1 MAKKTTL
8 ATSQQI
14 EAAVLVIRGEKVLLD
29 ADLAKFYGVPT
40 KVLNQAVRRNLA
52 RFPADFIFRL
62 NKEELEKWRSQIVT
76 SNLDAKMSLRY
87 APYAFTELGV
97 AMLSSVL
104 HSPRAVQ
111 VNIEIMR
118 AFVRLR
124 QILAVNSELARRLE
138 QLEKRADGHD
148 EQFVRVIQAIRQMMD
163 TPPPK
168 RKKIGFCPTEDEP
181 ASDEQKPRAKRGKVR
196 ES

>member
-1 MAKKTTL
+1 MF
-8 ATSQQI
+8 Q
-14 EAAVLVIRGEKVLLD
+14 
-29 ADLAKFYGVPT
+29 
-40 KVLNQAVRRNLA
+40 
-52 RFPADFIFRL
+52 L
-62 NKEELEKWRSQIVT
+62 NKEELEKWKSHIVI
-76 SNLDAKMSLRY
+76 SKAAAKMGLRK

-163 TPPPK
+163 APPPK
-168 RKKIGFCPTEDEP
+168 RKKIGFCPTEVEP
-181 ASDEQKPRAKRGKVR
+181 TADEQKPRAKRLKVH
-196 ES
+196 SKG